1 MRVLYTHEAGFS
13 LVSRLASLLSLQ
25 TKTTGVNVAL
35 HHADT
40 KRRWIKLN
48 PAETESWPFNNKS
61 SSILLWSAG
70 CPGQGNTP
78 CNWKLFQSK
87 LSFSRKPLT
96 TSALPSITPFWLPAH
111 TSASAESFSTATSP
125 RSIKSSELRFFLVFF
140 LPKTLFFFFFSFH
153 HISFSAGETLIH
165 SFITSSTDYHKKH
178 SLRRIIQSP
187 T

>member
-140 LPKTLFFFFFSFH
+140 LPKTVFFFFSFH